1 MPSYRTIRARL
12 TRHPHEHGEGGEQ
25 TSVLEIEPGELT
37 RVFVAPPWLRDAGLV
52 AWLLVGIVLIVAGSI
67 WLLALTSTIVIP
79 VIVATIIA
87 AVTGPL
93 VRGLSRHRVPR
104 AAGAALVLLGVLLIG
119 VLLGV
124 IVLGGI
130 TSQSGDISSHLNGAA
145 DKVSS
150 ALKDLGVGN
159 QSADNA
165 KTEAKST
172 LNSAGK
178 LLLNGLAHGI
188 EELASLA
195 VFASFTALSLFFL
208 LKDGPTLRS
217 WLERHSGVP
226 QPVGHTIIGEMLR
239 ALRGYFTGVTLV
251 AGFSA
256 VIVGV
261 GALIIGVPLAGTIA
275 IVTFLGGY
283 IPYLGAWTA
292 GAFAFFLA
300 LGAGGTGE
308 AIAMGIVVLLA
319 NGVLQQMFQPIAFG
333 ATLGLHPLAVLIITI
348 AGGAL
353 FGMIGLVLAAPIA
366 SAILGITRELAQAR
380 AAAEAEEEA
389 AGPPGAAPGPGGAE
403 PTPQTP

>member
-1 MPSYRTIRARL
+1 MPTYRTIRARL
-12 TRHPHEHGEGGEQ
+12 TRHPHEHSEAGEQ

-93 VRGLSRHRVPR
+93 VGALHRRRVPR
-104 AAGAALVLLGVLLIG
+104 ALGAALVLLGVLLIG

-130 TSQSGDISSHLNGAA
+130 TSQSGDISSHLSGAA
-145 DKVSS
+145 DKVSKS
-150 ALKDLGVGN
+150 LKDLGVGD

-165 KTEAKST
+165 KTEATST
-172 LNSAGK
+172 VNSAGK

-208 LKDGPTLRS
+208 LKDGPSLRK
-217 WLERHSGVP
+217 WLEHHSGVP
-226 QPVGHTIIGEMLR
+226 RPVAHTIVGEMLR

-256 VIVGV
+256 VIVGI
-261 GALIIGVPLAGTIA
+261 GAFIIGVPLAGTIA
-275 IVTFLGGY
+275 IVTFIGGY

-300 LGAGGTGE
+300 LGGGGTGE

-319 NGVLQQMFQPIAFG
+319 NGALQQMFQPIAFG

-348 AGGAL
+348 SGGAL
-353 FGMIGLVLAAPIA
+353 FGMIGLVLAAPVA
-366 SAILGITRELAQAR
+366 SAILGITRELARAR

-389 AGPPGAAPGPGGAE
+389 AGPPAAAGPGGAE

>member
-1 MPSYRTIRARL
+1 
-12 TRHPHEHGEGGEQ
+12 
-25 TSVLEIEPGELT
+25 
-37 RVFVAPPWLRDAGLV
+37 
-52 AWLLVGIVLIVAGSI
+52 
-67 WLLALTSTIVIP
+67 
-79 VIVATIIA
+79 
-87 AVTGPL
+87 
-93 VRGLSRHRVPR
+93 
-104 AAGAALVLLGVLLIG
+104 
-119 VLLGV
+119 
-124 IVLGGI
+124 
-130 TSQSGDISSHLNGAA
+130 
-145 DKVSS
+145 
-150 ALKDLGVGN
+150 
-159 QSADNA
+159 
-165 KTEAKST
+165 
-172 LNSAGK
+172 
-178 LLLNGLAHGI
+178 
-188 EELASLA
+188 
-195 VFASFTALSLFFL
+195 
-208 LKDGPTLRS
+208 
-217 WLERHSGVP
+217 
-226 QPVGHTIIGEMLR
+226 
-239 ALRGYFTGVTLV
+239 VTLV

-308 AIAMGIVVLLA
+308 AVAMGIVVLLA

-380 AAAEAEEEA
+380 AAAAAEEEA
-389 AGPPGAAPGPGGAE
+389 AGPPDPAAGPGAAE

>member
-1 MPSYRTIRARL
+1 MPSYRTIRARF
-12 TRHPHEHGEGGEQ
+12 TRHPHEHGEEGTQ
-25 TSVLEIEPGELT
+25 TSVLEIESGELT

-52 AWLLVGIVLIVAGSI
+52 AWLLVGIVLIIVGSI

-87 AVTGPL
+87 AVTGPI
-93 VRGLSRHRVPR
+93 VRALQRRRVPR
-104 AAGAALVLLGVLLIG
+104 AAGAALMLLGIIAIG
-119 VLLGV
+119 ALLGL

-130 TSQSGDISSHLNGAA
+130 TSQAGDISSHLSGAA
-145 DKVSS
+145 DKVSKW
-150 ALKDLGVGN
+150 LKDLGVGDH
-159 QSADNA
+159 SADNA

-172 LNSAGK
+172 INSAGK

-188 EELASLA
+188 QELASLA

-208 LKDGPTLRS
+208 LKDGPSLRK
-217 WLERHSGVP
+217 WIEGHSGVAP
-226 QPVGHTIIGEMLR
+226 PVAHTIVGEMLR
-239 ALRGYFTGVTLV
+239 ALRGYFTGVTIV
-251 AGFSA
+251 ALFSA
-256 VIVGV
+256 VIVGI

-292 GAFAFFLA
+292 GAFAFFIA
-300 LGAGGTGE
+300 LGAQGTGA
-308 AIAMGIVVLLA
+308 AIAMAIVVLLA
-319 NGVLQQMFQPIAFG
+319 NGALQQMVQPIAMG
-333 ATLGLHPLAVLIITI
+333 AALGLHPLAVLIITI

-366 SAILGITRELAQAR
+366 SAIVGITHELARAR
-380 AAAEAEEEA
+380 AAAEQEA
-389 AGPPGAAPGPGGAE
+389 AAAAAGA

>member
-1 MPSYRTIRARL
+1 MPSYRKIRARF
-12 TRHPHEHGEGGEQ
+12 TRHPHEQGEGGEQ
-25 TSVLEIEPGELT
+25 TSILEIEPGELT

-93 VRGLSRHRVPR
+93 VRALHRRGVPR
-104 AAGAALVLLGVLLIG
+104 AAGAGLVLLGVLLIG

-130 TSQSGDISSHLNGAA
+130 TSQSADISSHLSGAG
-145 DKVSS
+145 DKVSNW
-150 ALKDLGVGN
+150 LKDLGVGDH
-159 QSADNA
+159 SADSA
-165 KTEAKST
+165 KDEATST
-172 LNSAGK
+172 INSAGK

-195 VFASFTALSLFFL
+195 VFVSFTALSLFFL
-208 LKDGPTLRS
+208 LKDGPSLRS
-217 WLERHSGVP
+217 WLERHSGIAA
-226 QPVGHTIIGEMLR
+226 PVAHTITSEMLR
-239 ALRGYFTGVTLV
+239 ALRGYFTGVTIV
-251 AGFSA
+251 AAFSA
-256 VIVGV
+256 VIVGL

-292 GAFAFFLA
+292 GAFAFFIA
-300 LGAGGTGE
+300 LGGGGTGE

-319 NGVLQQMFQPIAFG
+319 NGALQQMVQPIAFG
-333 ATLGLHPLAVLIITI
+333 AALGLHPLAVLIITI

-366 SAILGITRELAQAR
+366 SAIVGITRELARAR
-380 AAAEAEEEA
+380 AAAEAQEDA
-389 AGPPGAAPGPGGAE
+389 AGPPDAAAGPGTAA